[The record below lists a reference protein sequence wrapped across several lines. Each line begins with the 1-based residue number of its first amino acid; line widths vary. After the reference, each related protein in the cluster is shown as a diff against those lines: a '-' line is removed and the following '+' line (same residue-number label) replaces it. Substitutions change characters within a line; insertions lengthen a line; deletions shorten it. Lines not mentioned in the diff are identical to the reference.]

1 MTRIALTGNIAS
13 GKSAVS
19 EILKKNGYD
28 ILDTDEVA
36 HNLLTITNKELF
48 EAFKDYDVF
57 ENGEFSRAKLGKI
70 VFSDKNIRK
79 KLESVLHP
87 QIAREIEKFEGIV
100 AIPLLFEAKME
111 KMFDKIIMVYTND
124 AIRLKRL
131 MKRNGFTE
139 EEAKNRM
146 NSQMPQ
152 DDKVAQCD
160 YVIYNNGTISELT
173 KVISK
178 LINLNFD
185 RQ

>member
-1 MTRIALTGNIAS
+1 M
-13 GKSAVS
+13 
-19 EILKKNGYD
+19 
-28 ILDTDEVA
+28 
-36 HNLLTITNKELF
+36 
-48 EAFKDYDVF
+48 
-57 ENGEFSRAKLGKI
+57 
-70 VFSDKNIRK
+70 
-79 KLESVLHP
+79 HP

-111 KMFDKIIMVYTND
+111 KMFDKIIMVYTDD